1 MKKLILIAL
10 VALAGCAQVVPV
22 PFNGPSGK
30 QAYSMKCSGGGRSMD
45 VCFQKAGELC
55 PTGYFIIERSN
66 AIEGAAVNGYASL
79 STRQALAVECK

>member
-1 MKKLILIAL
+1 
-10 VALAGCAQVVPV
+10 
-22 PFNGPSGK
+22 
-30 QAYSMKCSGGGRSMD
+30 MKCSGGGRSMD